1 MPCICDSYLENDSYS
16 ISEKEG
22 AGVLVINTELG
33 IYLKM
38 NAIFVDI
45 ELGGRSKFPFPTRL
59 VSAYVC
65 MYVCIS
71 NS

>member
-1 MPCICDSYLENDSYS
+1 MPCICDAYLENDSYS

-45 ELGGRSKFPFPTRL
+45 ELGGRS
-59 VSAYVC
+59 
-65 MYVCIS
+65 MYIK
-71 NS
+71 

>member
-45 ELGGRSKFPFPTRL
+45 ELGGRS
-59 VSAYVC
+59 
-65 MYVCIS
+65 MYIK
-71 NS
+71 